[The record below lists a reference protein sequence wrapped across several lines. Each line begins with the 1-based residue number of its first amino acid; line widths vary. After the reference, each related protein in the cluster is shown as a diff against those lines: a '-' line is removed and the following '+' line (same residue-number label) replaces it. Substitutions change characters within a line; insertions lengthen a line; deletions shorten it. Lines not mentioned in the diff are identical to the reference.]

1 MTEKAADM
9 SEASHDTA
17 LLLGEFRK
25 AIASLEKAVETQTEK
40 SEEGRRKIY
49 RDLEEIRKEQLIT
62 KLEVAE
68 VKNDLKQAKPTLS
81 WIDAWKER
89 FTGMLILCLFVG
101 GALGGSTVLFWKWIG
116 KKIGVD

>member
-1 MTEKAADM
+1 MM
-9 SEASHDTA
+9 
-17 LLLGEFRK
+17 LGEFK
-25 AIASLEKAVETQTEK
+25 AQIAALTKAVEAQTEK
-40 SEEGRRKIY
+40 SDQGRAKIY

-68 VKNDLKQAKPTLS
+68 VKNDLKLAKPTLT

-89 FTGMLILCLFVG
+89 FTGMLILCLFIG